1 MLWLIRW
8 LIFGYINKPTKMS
21 SKPVNS
27 NLNKKIGEKL
37 LRIRQ
42 KAGLS
47 QQNVAFDLEFSPT
60 TYSKLENGKIDFSVT
75 RLVQLA
81 DYFKVNA
88 PDFLDSELELPRL
101 VSEVKSISEY
111 KSMETKLELLREM
124 FGSPK

>member
-1 MLWLIRW
+1 
-8 LIFGYINKPTKMS
+8 MS

-88 PDFLDSELELPRL
+88 PDFLDSEMELPRL
-101 VSEVKSISEY
+101 ISEVKSISEY
-111 KSMETKLELLREM
+111 RSMETKLELLREM